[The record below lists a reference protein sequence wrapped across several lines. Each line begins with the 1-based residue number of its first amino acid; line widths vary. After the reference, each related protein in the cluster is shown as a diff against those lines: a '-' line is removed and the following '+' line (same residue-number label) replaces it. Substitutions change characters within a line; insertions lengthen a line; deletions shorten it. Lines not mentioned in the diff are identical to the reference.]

1 MKKLF
6 YIIGFILLL
15 QLVGLG
21 QADRNRIQIEY
32 QKTQLRIEKL
42 ERLLSAIDQ
51 PVFLIELNKIK
62 LEFNKIKPMIDQ
74 QQFILALA
82 KLKEVNSRIFFILKQ
97 LSQSKLFNQKYVR
110 NLELTLNKAEK
121 TVKNSANQEAI
132 YFLQEAYNLK
142 RRGIRILRQEP
153 DRFYQ
158 GVELLIMSKRLADNA
173 IQLASNFQNG
183 SDISMKS
190 LESKAKELMRIW
202 ERNKNKFRPDEN
214 RKIEQQ
220 FSEFSRS
227 LDATE
232 YLKAFQIL
240 TQIQASLEMGKV
252 QHSSVVKLMNQYQ
265 YQQQRVKNLNEN
277 EQLAG
282 PSLKIL
288 SRIEEN
294 LLQIE
299 QSIQHM
305 NFMNAE
311 RLLRIN
317 HQLLRSIERLAYS
330 SDQADNGKQIIL
342 RQFERLQKEL
352 EAIADEPGIN
362 REVVNNLLMIEE
374 VIDKRIQQGQY
385 LLAGKLL
392 KRSFQLLRA
401 LRNKN
406 VIHQL
411 KREGIEKKL
420 RLLEQKVE
428 DMDANDQDKP
438 LYLNLINKIK
448 EKISDNNINAA
459 QQNIKVLEILL
470 EE

>member
-173 IQLASNFQNG
+173 IQLASNFQNR

>member
-374 VIDKRIQQGQY
+374 VIEKRIQQGQY